1 MILIITNII
10 VYMDNYYASADTMI
24 KLLTE
29 NKQLELQLGY
39 KVNYNKSLVS
49 IIDTTYGYDVQYAK
63 ELMKNAELKRLLN
76 IQK

>member
-1 MILIITNII
+1 
-10 VYMDNYYASADTMI
+10 MDNYYASADTMI

-29 NKQLELQLGY
+29 NSQLESQLGY
-39 KVNYNKSLVS
+39 KVNYNKSLAS
-49 IIDTTYGYDVQYAK
+49 IVDTTYGYDVQYAK